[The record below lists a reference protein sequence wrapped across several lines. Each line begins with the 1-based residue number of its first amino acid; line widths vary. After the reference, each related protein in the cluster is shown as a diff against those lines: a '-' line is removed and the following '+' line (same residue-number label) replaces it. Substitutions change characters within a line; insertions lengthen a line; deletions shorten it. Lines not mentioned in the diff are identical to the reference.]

1 MILELIAFSIF
12 IIIFIATLIAN
23 LRVTYK
29 NKKLSNKLIQ
39 FGLDKAMLLEKL
51 EQLSGKE
58 NPIEQ
63 TEGFLK
69 FISES
74 RDWAF
79 KYIEDVQ
86 EAIIEFNSAIDS
98 KDDER
103 IENALNNLKSF
114 LPDNEEENNKIN
126 KEKNEN

>member
-1 MILELIAFSIF
+1 MVFELVAFSIF
-12 IIIFIATLIAN
+12 ILMFVSVLIAN
-23 LRVTYK
+23 LRLLNK
-29 NKKLSNKLIQ
+29 NKKISNKLIQ

-51 EQLSGKE
+51 DKLSGKQ

-69 FISES
+69 FISDS

-86 EAIIEFNSAIDS
+86 EAIKEFNAAIES
-98 KDDER
+98 KNDQR
-103 IENALNNLKSF
+103 IEDALNNLKSF
-114 LPDNEEENNKIN
+114 LPDNEEENNKN
-126 KEKNEN
+126 KQGEK